1 MSDPEATECFNISD
15 FKDKTLEYEMGQSV
29 GYLKPLVG
37 SGILNVCLLA

>member
-1 MSDPEATECFNISD
+1 MTESFNISD

-37 SGILNVCLLA
+37 SGILNVCSLA